1 MIPENI
7 KLQISD
13 VKELKVANTSR
24 LQYTFNPKINTLYI
38 PIYETDFS
46 YIFSRCKFRKIA
58 LCIDNLIEYAEGMFN
73 FCYNLNEIIFI
84 KKLNLEKV
92 HNLNCLFYGCNSLE
106 NIDLSNTLTS
116 NKLKYLIGMFHECN
130 SLKEVN
136 FGNNFHSE
144 NITHASGLFF
154 HCYNLGTIHW
164 NDYQSF
170 YSLTYA
176 HNLFNSCKKLKQID
190 LRGINFNNL
199 EDSRHM
205 FTNTSSDL
213 KVLVNTTFKEKMLY

>member
-24 LQYTFNPKINTLYI
+24 SQYAFDPKINTLYI
-38 PIYETDFS
+38 PISETDFS
-46 YIFSRCKFRKIA
+46 YIFSRYHFRKITF
-58 LCIDNLIEYAEGMFN
+58 CIDNLIEYAESMFN
-73 FCYNLNEIIFI
+73 YCYNLNEIIFV
-84 KKLNLEKV
+84 KKLNLENV
-92 HNLNCLFYGCNSLE
+92 HNLKCMFYGCNSLE
-106 NIDLSNTLTS
+106 KIDLSNMLTS

-154 HCYNLGTIHW
+154 HCYNLETIHW
-164 NDYQSF
+164 NDCQSF
-170 YSLTYA
+170 YSLTCA

-190 LRGINFNNL
+190 LRGINFNKL

-205 FTNTSSDL
+205 FTNTSSNL
-213 KVLVNTTFKEKMLY
+213 KVLVNNTFREDLL